1 MWLRGIVVRG
11 IGGKKEKSQH
21 LTRVC
26 FRSVVC
32 ETVVAVLWIILDKIS
47 CNDLALPGGVLM
59 TMAQHS
65 ERERERSVSGRLF

>member
-32 ETVVAVLWIILDKIS
+32 ETVVTVLWIILDKIS
-47 CNDLALPGGVLM
+47 CNDLALPVRVLM
-59 TMAQHS
+59 TMAQH
-65 ERERERSVSGRLF
+65 RERERSVSGRLF